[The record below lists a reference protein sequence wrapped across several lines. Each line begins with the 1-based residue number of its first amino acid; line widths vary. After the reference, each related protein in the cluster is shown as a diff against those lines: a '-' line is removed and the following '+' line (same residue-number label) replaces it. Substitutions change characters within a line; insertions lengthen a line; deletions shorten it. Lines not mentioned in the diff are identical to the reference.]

1 MTPQPQQ
8 QEYFLVEGDELT
20 DLMAFGC
27 TPDAPVL
34 KAITNR
40 RFNPVP
46 PPGLPDNYW
55 YCPFR
60 VGCEEGESW
69 CSWPCD
75 KWANWHDAA
84 RDAQALSAA
93 HIKLRAKASQRQMDV
108 ETEDGTIIEV
118 IEKGEVLAWIDE
130 MLEAQR

>member
-1 MTPQPQQ
+1 MTPQPE

-20 DLMAFGC
+20 DLTAFGC

-34 KAITNR
+34 KVIANR
-40 RFNPVP
+40 RFNPNP
-46 PPGLPDNYW
+46 MTELPNNYW
-55 YCPFR
+55 HCPFR

-84 RDAQALSAA
+84 IAAQAREEGINALLAA
-93 HIKLRAKASQRQMDV
+93 IENRFDDTNRGRGV
-108 ETEDGTIIEV
+108 VGTIR
-118 IEKGEVLAWIDE
+118 GLAE
-130 MLEAQR
+130 SLREAQR

>member
-1 MTPQPQQ
+1 MNEQQPQQ

-84 RDAQALSAA
+84 RDAQARETFAKELSEQIERTYSKSGVMNVCDLLEY
-93 HIKLRAKASQRQMDV
+93 IKLLKESCP
-108 ETEDGTIIEV
+108 
-118 IEKGEVLAWIDE
+118 
-130 MLEAQR
+130 